1 MQSRDR
7 RRIVHA
13 RDPADEAVAVHVRDD
28 GAFVGAVVDH
38 QRRAAVHDIGDDAA
52 DAVGCRRA
60 RVVEP
65 DLARIGA
72 VADGRIDRG
81 LHHRGRNSRHGVAQ
95 PERSHHRAVV
105 VASVQRDRP
114 GRVARAVDDARDTGH
129 IARHARRRHVAHRAV
144 VPAAA
149 HLPVIQAADD
159 AARARLAS
167 GIRRDG
173 HGYEAGHAG
182 ERIVRLCDDARITPR
197 IGVGAV
203 FELDAARP
211 VIGGAVLRPENH
223 IRDRPLG
230 IGEEPGIT
238 PVGRYVDI
246 VDTVAVAVE
255 RPREILDRR
264 PRDIPHVD
272 VGLEVDDGTAV
283 VVGALL
289 REVHHVF
296 IGGDPQPEE
305 KLGRGSDAVPRKGH
319 FLRFEQVFDEDA
331 PVRTGD
337 RRLQPAVHLRTAD
350 DQEIH
355 RLGLHQRHFAD
366 LHREDVRH
374 RGILADSHRT
384 RPGIDHGLRYGQV
397 PLHTVGVDRF
407 ERDFRNG
414 LRSLLADR
422 ERQHRSQRLEVQAEA
437 ALGGCGVGRIG
448 IHRQGSARLVGTDR
462 KYAVDGLEIGRH
474 FAASVRGQ
482 REGHRM
488 ELDTVAGIV
497 GFVHI
502 RDPLVA
508 DDDLVAFLP

>member
-1 MQSRDR
+1 M
-7 RRIVHA
+7 
-13 RDPADEAVAVHVRDD
+13 
-28 GAFVGAVVDH
+28 
-38 QRRAAVHDIGDDAA
+38 
-52 DAVGCRRA
+52 GCRRA

-203 FELDAARP
+203 FELDTARP
-211 VIGGAVLRPENH
+211 VIGRAVLRPENH

-319 FLRFEQVFDEDA
+319 FLPFEQVFDEDA

-337 RRLQPAVHLRTAD
+337 RRLQPAFHLRTAG

-355 RLGLHQRHFAD
+355 RLGLHKRHFAD

-374 RGILADSHRT
+374 RGILADGHRT

-437 ALGGCGVGRIG
+437 ALGGCGIGRIG